1 MSMGEGAPL
10 PSRPMRD
17 AAARLERWP
26 SAGAVQRTRA
36 QSGVSIEWAV
46 VGLTALAIVVLGTV
60 SPELLTAF
68 KIHYITPGGT
78 FFEKIH
84 PATYLTIL
92 AFALLLF
99 RGGDAV
105 GEFDRVISGSKLLL
119 AYFFTCALLAF
130 QCVVL
135 KRPFTNVIDTFLL
148 PALLCLIIWNLTNS
162 QRKPLIIAIH
172 FIIWVNIALGLYEYF
187 SKHRLVPITI
197 GNLLVTG
204 EWRSTAL
211 LGHPLA
217 AAGIVA
223 MYIMAM
229 VLRPRS
235 QALPI
240 FALPALL
247 VATGSLM
254 MFGGRTALVMVLTVF
269 SGIALASATRL
280 ICGKRFGLV
289 AVIMTICCIILGGA
303 AISIAFGTGLFDNML
318 GRFSSDNG
326 SAHARIAALHLL
338 SLFDWKE
345 LLLGTS
351 QSRASSLQ
359 SMMGLDFGIE
369 NFWIACIV
377 QFGIVQTVLITI
389 GLGCFLAE
397 LLRRS
402 SPGARVGVLFLCITA
417 ASSVSFSSKN
427 ITLALYVTIIA
438 LLLPRVRAKEAVQA
452 RPQYR
457 AGVRY
462 AYAPAHPVR

>member
-1 MSMGEGAPL
+1 MGEAAPL
-10 PSRPMRD
+10 QYRRVHELTAAGPYRRP
-17 AAARLERWP
+17 AAGLAPRARVR
-26 SAGAVQRTRA
+26 
-36 QSGVSIEWAV
+36 SGVSIEWAV
-46 VGLTALAIVVLGTV
+46 IGLTAAAIVMLGTV
-60 SPELLTAF
+60 SPELLTAL
-68 KIHYITPGGT
+68 KVHYISAGGA
-78 FFEKIH
+78 FFEKLH

-105 GEFDRVISGSKLLL
+105 GEFDRVISGAKPLL

-135 KRPFTNVIDTFLL
+135 KRPFTSVIDTFLL
-148 PALLCLIIWNLTNS
+148 PALLCLIIWNLTPA
-162 QRKPLIIAIH
+162 QRRPLIIAIH
-172 FIIWVNIALGLYEYF
+172 FVIWLNIALGFYEYF
-187 SKHRLVPITI
+187 SKHRLIQITI

-217 AAGIVA
+217 AAGILA

-229 VLRPRS
+229 VLRPRTRP
-235 QALPI
+235 LPI
-240 FALPALL
+240 LVLPALL
-247 VATGSLM
+247 VAACSLM
-254 MFGGRTALVMVLTVF
+254 VFGGRTALVAVLVVF
-269 SGIALASATRL
+269 AGIAIASIARL
-280 ICGKRFGLV
+280 VGGKRFGLA
-289 AVIMTICCIILGGA
+289 AVIVTTCCIMVAGA

-318 GRFSSDNG
+318 SRFSSDNG
-326 SAHARIAALHLL
+326 SAHARIASLHLL

-345 LLLGTS
+345 LMLGTS
-351 QSRASSLQ
+351 AARAGSLQ

-369 NFWIACIV
+369 NFWISCIV
-377 QFGIVQTVLITI
+377 QYGIIQTTLITI
-389 GLGCFLAE
+389 GLGCFFAE
-397 LLRRS
+397 LLRRCA
-402 SPGARVGVLFLCITA
+402 PGARVGVLFLCITA

-452 RPQYR
+452 RPPYR

-462 AYAPAHPVR
+462 AFAPAHPVR